1 MTRVGFV
8 FAAINDGWL
17 GGINYFRNL
26 LSAILQLPERKIE
39 PVVFTGR
46 GSNSELFSD
55 LPSVEIVRS
64 SMLDRYTPVWFM
76 RKAGQKIML
85 HDMFLERV
93 LARHGIAVMSHSS
106 WLGKAAR
113 IPVIGWIPDF
123 QHLHLPGF
131 FSSEE
136 IGLRNREFR
145 LLCRFSQCILLSSF
159 DAQKDLR
166 TLWPECA
173 DKSEVLQFVADVIPQ
188 QSLPTMEELQKRY
201 SFEGEYF
208 HVPNQFWA
216 HKNHRVV
223 IDALRILNDSGRKVQ
238 VLATGNTS
246 DHRQPEFFD
255 KLMDY
260 VKECGA
266 AENFRT
272 LGIVPINDLIALM
285 RNSISMINPSLF
297 EGWSTTV
304 EEAKSLGKRIIL
316 SDIPV
321 HREQAPAGGE
331 FFAPESAQELA
342 ELMWRLWT
350 GHDPVTDKRLAV
362 QAHEALPQRR
372 IAFAE
377 KYQDIVLRVAE
388 RSTAGC

>member
-26 LSAILQLPERKIE
+26 LSAIQQLPERKIE
-39 PVVFTGR
+39 PVVFTGL
-46 GSNSELFSD
+46 GTNGELFSSF
-55 LPSVEIVRS
+55 PPVEIVRTNI
-64 SMLDRYTPVWFM
+64 LDRYAPAWFL
-76 RKAGQKIML
+76 RKVGQKIML
-85 HDMFLERV
+85 HDILLEKT

-113 IPVIGWIPDF
+113 IPAIGWIPDF

-131 FSSEE
+131 FSGRE
-136 IGLRNREFR
+136 IGLRNREFQF
-145 LLCRFSQCILLSSF
+145 LCRYSQCVLLSSF

-173 DKSEVLQFVADVIPQ
+173 DQSEVLQFVADVNLSQ
-188 QSLPTMEELQKRY
+188 TLPSMEELQKRY
-201 SFEGEYF
+201 SFEGQYF

-223 IDALRILNDSGRKVQ
+223 IDALRILNESGRKVQ
-238 VLATGNTS
+238 VLATGNTH
-246 DHRQPEFFD
+246 DHRQPEFFY

-260 VKECGA
+260 AKECGI

-272 LGIVPINDLIALM
+272 LGIVPINDLFALM
-285 RNSISMINPSLF
+285 RNSIAMINPSLF

-331 FFAPESAQELA
+331 FFIPENAQGLA
-342 ELMWRLWT
+342 EVMWRLWIS
-350 GHDPVTDKRLAV
+350 HDSVTDERLVV
-362 QAHEALPQRR
+362 QAREALLQRR

-377 KYQDIVLRVAE
+377 KYQDIVLHVVE
-388 RSTAGC
+388 RGIAGC